1 MEKTVQYLEKIVKLV
16 QEHPGCKITILEIP
30 VYSIVNWNQSH
41 RHKDPSTF
49 SDQDKQL
56 QEQIYQLNEDIRRI
70 NKDLKVCSPQFS
82 TDLQCHI
89 KVKKEKHPENRNYY
103 NFSLYSDGIHSGYEL
118 SKYWLRKISDQMR
131 RDC

>member
-1 MEKTVQYLEKIVKLV
+1 MLF
-16 QEHPGCKITILEIP
+16 C
-30 VYSIVNWNQSH
+30 
-41 RHKDPSTF
+41 
-49 SDQDKQL
+49 
-56 QEQIYQLNEDIRRI
+56 DIRRI

-103 NFSLYSDGIHSGYEL
+103 NFSLYSDGIHPGYEL

-131 RDC
+131 RGVFDVGWLLRKHLFSASTDVTDTASIVITFQA